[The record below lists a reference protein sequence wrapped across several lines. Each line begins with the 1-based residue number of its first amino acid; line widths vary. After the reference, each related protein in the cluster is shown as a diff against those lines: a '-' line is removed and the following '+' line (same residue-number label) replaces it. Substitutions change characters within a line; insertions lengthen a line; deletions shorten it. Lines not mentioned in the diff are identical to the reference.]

1 MVCDAVSRPRR
12 RLVLCPVLEVG
23 DIESPLAC
31 RCWRNVSRN
40 RSRPRERRRRG
51 WCRWPHA
58 LIRGITRSAPAN
70 AASTSPGRRHR
81 RRTDRARCL
90 ADQPA
95 GPTSCLAS
103 SGRTFSRPAE
113 ASGCATNRRSRRFCP
128 CAGETATCSRKPRQ
142 PRHVYEVRRTLPA
155 NRCASTTPL
164 PVLTDW
170 RQAPSLPAPG
180 HRVGV
185 RQSARVAGN
194 RPKAPVAG

>member
-1 MVCDAVSRPRR
+1 MVCDAVSSPRR

-70 AASTSPGRRHR
+70 AASTSPGRRPR

-113 ASGCATNRRSRRFCP
+113 ASGAPQTAAL
-128 CAGETATCSRKPRQ
+128 AG
-142 PRHVYEVRRTLPA
+142 
-155 NRCASTTPL
+155 
-164 PVLTDW
+164 
-170 RQAPSLPAPG
+170 
-180 HRVGV
+180 
-185 RQSARVAGN
+185 SARVLA
-194 RPKAPVAG
+194 RPLHALGSRDSLVMFMRCGARFLPTDVRVLHPYRC